1 MAADTDSVT
10 FELEADTFTLSMK
23 DTGKV
28 TFKVGDQEITKDCPG
43 ASLDRET
50 RTLKIMGREAGKI
63 PETQDIELIAST
75 LEGWFPPGSVHH
87 VHDEAEY
94 DEKIQSGIVVC
105 KFSAEWCGPCK
116 RAAPKVA
123 ALSIQYPQVTF
134 LHIDGD
140 ENKSIMRKEGANCYP
155 TFFFY
160 KDGTKQSTK
169 IEGADVAKVEATIK
183 DLGAQSVV
191 VERGDV
197 AEATFELEVERDVY
211 TVQKEDGGVS
221 LTQNGTKILQPGKCP
236 EIKVDREKNHVQI
249 GKGGGK
255 LYLGGDYD
263 LEAIA
268 SAIDKMFPTE
278 VIHVHTAEKF
288 DEIVSNNK
296 HVIAKFT
303 ATWCGPCHAIAP
315 VFTDLSNQ
323 RKDVKFLSIDVDK
336 AKTLSQREGVQA
348 MPTFFFYEDGAKV
361 EGKMLRGADKE
372 GLKKMVKELK

>member
-1 MAADTDSVT
+1 MAADTESVT

-28 TFKVGDQEITKDCPG
+28 TFKVGDQEITQDCPG

-63 PETQDIELIAST
+63 PATQDIELIAST
-75 LEGWFPPGSVHH
+75 LEGWFPPGTVHH
-87 VHDEAEY
+87 VHDEADY
-94 DEKIQSGIVVC
+94 DGRIQSGIVVC

-123 ALSIQYPQVTF
+123 ALSLQYPQVTF

-160 KDGTKQSTK
+160 KDGTKQATK
-169 IEGADVAKVEATIK
+169 IEGADVAKVEQTIK
-183 DLGAQSVV
+183 DLGAQA
-191 VERGDV
+191 VEVQRGDV

-211 TVQKEDGGVS
+211 VVQKEEGGVS
-221 LTQNGTKILQPGKCP
+221 LTQNGKQILAPGKCP
-236 EIKVDREKNHVQI
+236 EIKVDKEKSHVQI
-249 GKGGGK
+249 GRSGGK

-268 SAIDKMFPTE
+268 TAIDAMFPTQ
-278 VIHVHTAEKF
+278 VVHVHTEEKF
-288 DEIVSNNK
+288 DEIVRNNK

-315 VFTDLSNQ
+315 IFTELSNT
-323 RKDVKFLSIDVDK
+323 KENVVFLSIDVDK
-336 AKTLSQREGVQA
+336 AKSLSQREGVAA
-348 MPTFFFYEDGAKV
+348 MPTFFVYENGVKN
-361 EGKMLRGADKE
+361 EEKMLRGADKD
-372 GLKKMVKELK
+372 GLRKLVKELN